1 VATAAE
7 LRETPTEIVGRV
19 ARRRSWRHDW
29 WIAGALIATLVA
41 IIAVVIVQRSEG
53 RWVAVVQVVAPNE
66 SATRLDLAIGICN
79 PSQSLPA
86 PRVVETRNE
95 VRISI
100 DVHAPG
106 GDNGSCAAGATVML
120 HAPLGERRVVDGHSH
135 HQVDVVFTDI
145 GATSTTG
152 P

>member
-1 VATAAE
+1 V
-7 LRETPTEIVGRV
+7 
-19 ARRRSWRHDW
+19 
-29 WIAGALIATLVA
+29 ALIATLVS
-41 IIAVVIVQRSEG
+41 IISVVVIQRSDG
-53 RWVAVVQVVAPNE
+53 RWVRVVQVVAPNE
-66 SATRLDLAIGICN
+66 SATRMDLVIGICS

-100 DVHAPG
+100 DVHALG
-106 GDNGSCAAGATVML
+106 GAHGSCAAGATVTL
-120 HAPLGERRVVDGHSH
+120 KAPLGERSVVDGHSH

-145 GATSTTG
+145 GATATTG